1 MTRSLARLAFLGWLL
16 AWGVAPITHAQV
28 NLLGWTFRVA
38 GQTIQL
44 GADGSIS
51 IPNISAPDQFGEG
64 GPGTRPDFKS
74 DDFVRVIGKS
84 NDEGV
89 PLYAFSEFFRVEQG
103 KKYTIQNWTFTAL
116 PPPKPQFLRASVD
129 KPALTEIGGVAQ
141 LRIVGTMGDETVQ
154 DLTTKE
160 NWTTYRSSSGDV
172 VGVSPDGKLTAW
184 SAGVAFIT
192 AVNEGTAAV
201 VQIDVIPGG
210 QLTSIRG
217 LVVDGSGAP
226 VGGVTATVVGAGG
239 SGVSQPD
246 GTFTINGV
254 AAQRRISGIIV
265 RGKTP
270 GGDVFGKSGPL
281 TTVENG
287 LTDAG
292 LITVKT
298 CDALGIDCVDT
309 DNDCIPDAVERR
321 MGLNPLSPD
330 SNNNGIPD
338 GEEDTDGD
346 GFSNCAEILQGT
358 DPNSRDTDKDGL
370 SDRDEILRYFTDPA
384 NPDTDGDGMNDGDEV
399 ARGTDPF
406 NADTDGD
413 GFDDNTEVLEGMDP
427 LVADPPLMRSVSS
440 RPMSFMAAGR
450 EDLPIQVQV
459 TAISRLA
466 SYGNLQTVRLP
477 ESLPITVA
485 STTPS
490 YFNALTVPGADR
502 EFIVSGVASYR
513 RNLPVSASVEPDRA
527 NGSGGALVLLQDPV
541 VRPPISASN
550 NK

>member
-1 MTRSLARLAFLGWLL
+1 
-16 AWGVAPITHAQV
+16 
-28 NLLGWTFRVA
+28 
-38 GQTIQL
+38 
-44 GADGSIS
+44 
-51 IPNISAPDQFGEG
+51 
-64 GPGTRPDFKS
+64 
-74 DDFVRVIGKS
+74 
-84 NDEGV
+84 
-89 PLYAFSEFFRVEQG
+89 
-103 KKYTIQNWTFTAL
+103 
-116 PPPKPQFLRASVD
+116 
-129 KPALTEIGGVAQ
+129 
-141 LRIVGTMGDETVQ
+141 
-154 DLTTKE
+154 
-160 NWTTYRSSSGDV
+160 
-172 VGVSPDGKLTAW
+172 
-184 SAGVAFIT
+184 
-192 AVNEGTAAV
+192 
-201 VQIDVIPGG
+201 
-210 QLTSIRG
+210 
-217 LVVDGSGAP
+217 
-226 VGGVTATVVGAGG
+226 
-239 SGVSQPD
+239 
-246 GTFTINGV
+246 
-254 AAQRRISGIIV
+254 
-265 RGKTP
+265 
-270 GGDVFGKSGPL
+270 
-281 TTVENG
+281 
-287 LTDAG
+287 
-292 LITVKT
+292 
-298 CDALGIDCVDT
+298 
-309 DNDCIPDAVERR
+309 VERR